1 MDDVELNRKV
11 VTGLLKKT
19 GIHVETAMSGAECLE
34 KAGEKSYDIIFL
46 DHMMPEMDGIQTLQK
61 LRVMD
66 KNKNPD
72 TPIIMLT
79 ANAIVGAKD
88 DYLKA
93 GFTDYLSKPILERQ
107 LYKIMIKYLPER
119 LVKRGEMLDIKKT
132 GTEERNVSVKQVG
145 TPLKTN
151 DPVLDQMTW
160 LDLETGLS
168 YCANDIE
175 FYKEMIEA
183 YLDNAKQDQLE
194 AAYKAEDWEN
204 YTILIHGVKST
215 SLTIGAVQLSEAAKA
230 LEHAAKEGNAGYIKQ
245 NQVAFMEEYR
255 KLIDDISAVIKG

>member
-1 MDDVELNRKV
+1 M
-11 VTGLLKKT
+11 
-19 GIHVETAMSGAECLE
+19 
-34 KAGEKSYDIIFL
+34 
-46 DHMMPEMDGIQTLQK
+46 
-61 LRVMD
+61 
-66 KNKNPD
+66 
-72 TPIIMLT
+72 
-79 ANAIVGAKD
+79 
-88 DYLKA
+88 
-93 GFTDYLSKPILERQ
+93 
-107 LYKIMIKYLPER
+107 
-119 LVKRGEMLDIKKT
+119 KRGEMLNIKKT